1 MTKVTFKGEAVKMAG
16 MLPVR
21 GAKAP
26 EFSLTN
32 AALEDVGLKNFA
44 GKRKILNIVP
54 SLDTTVCAISARK
67 FDAEVAKLKDVA
79 LLTIS
84 ADLPF
89 ASKRFCDAEKLS
101 HVVPLSTFR
110 SPSFGKDYGV
120 RIAAGPLAGLM
131 ARSVLVLDASDKVI
145 HAEQVPE
152 ITQEPDYAAA
162 LKALA

>member
-1 MTKVTFKGEAVKMAG
+1 MANVTFKGAAVKMAG
-16 MLPVR
+16 NLPAQ

-26 EFSLTN
+26 EFSLTS

-67 FDAEVAKLKDVA
+67 FDAEVAKMKDVV

-89 ASKRFCDAEKLS
+89 ASKRFCDAEKLAQ
-101 HVVPLSTFR
+101 VVPLSTFR

-120 RIAAGPLAGLM
+120 RIADGPLAGLM
-131 ARSVLVLDASDKVI
+131 ARSVLVLDASDKVL
-145 HAEQVPE
+145 HAELVPE